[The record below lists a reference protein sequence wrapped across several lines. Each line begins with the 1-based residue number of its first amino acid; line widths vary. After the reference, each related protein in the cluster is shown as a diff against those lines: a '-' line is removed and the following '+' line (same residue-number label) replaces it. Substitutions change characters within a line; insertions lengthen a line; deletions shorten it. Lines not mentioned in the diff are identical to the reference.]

1 MKTGL
6 VYDPAYL
13 NHDTGRFPE
22 RADRVSYSY
31 SALADAG
38 MLERVVDIKPR
49 PATVEEIRLVH
60 EQEYINR
67 IRDFSDR
74 GGGVLTFD
82 SAGSSATFDTAL
94 LAAGGVLTALDA
106 VMDKKIETAF
116 ALVRPPGHHAL
127 PGKSMGFCFFNNLA
141 ICARY
146 AAKKYDL
153 DRILIIDWDE
163 HHGNGIEDAFYA
175 EDSVLYFSVH
185 RYGSFPDTGAARF
198 VGEGRGEG
206 YNINVPLP
214 RKSNDDDYEYAFQQ
228 ILLPVA
234 DAYKPELVLVAAG
247 MDAHARDPI
256 GQMKMS
262 GTGFG
267 RLAAAVLEIAG
278 RYCNGTSIFVLEGGY
293 NPKAL
298 ADGVLAI
305 VNTLV
310 DWDIKKVRPASKELP
325 PARRAVRKV
334 VDGVKQM
341 HRRYWPF
348 L

>member
-22 RADRVSYSY
+22 KADRVSYSY
-31 SALADAG
+31 SVLADAG

-49 PATVEEIRLVH
+49 PATVEEIGLVH
-60 EQEYINR
+60 QQEYIDR

-74 GGGVLTFD
+74 GGGVLAYD
-82 SAGSSATFDTAL
+82 SAGSGATFDTAL
-94 LAAGGVLTALDA
+94 LSAGGVLTALDA

-127 PGKSMGFCFFNNLA
+127 PGKSMGFCFFNNVA

-146 AAKKYDL
+146 AAKKYGL
-153 DRILIIDWDE
+153 DRILIVDWDE
-163 HHGNGIEDAFYA
+163 HHGNGIEDVFYA

-185 RYGSFPDTGAARF
+185 RYGSFPDTGSARL

-214 RKSNDDDYEYAFQQ
+214 RKSNDDDYEYVFQR

-247 MDAHARDPI
+247 MDAHVRDPI

-262 GTGFG
+262 GSGYG
-267 RLAAAVLEIAG
+267 RLAAAVVEIAG
-278 RYCNGTSIFVLEGGY
+278 RHCDGSTIFVLEGGY
-293 NPKAL
+293 NAR
-298 ADGVLAI
+298 AVAESVLAV

-310 DWDIKKVRPASKELP
+310 DWDIKKVCPASQDP
-325 PARRAVRKV
+325 APARRAVRKV
-334 VDGVKQM
+334 VDGVKQV
-341 HRRYWPF
+341 HRRFWPF